1 MEVQAGGRISI
12 KAESKTKFT
21 FEIANVNMSDERE
34 YEVTI
39 TSSGLNVTISSLA
52 KVTVIKSNSS
62 TPLPPITPVSEKPPA
77 KETTFKGNNDNGKL
91 WFTTLLENQTVLES
105 ATLKLSVTVAEKNE
119 ITENLQVK
127 WYRRGKMLE
136 FLYKIEQKS

>member
-1 MEVQAGGRISI
+1 MIQPLFV
-12 KAESKTKFT
+12 
-21 FEIANVNMSDERE
+21 
-34 YEVTI
+34 
-39 TSSGLNVTISSLA
+39 
-52 KVTVIKSNSS
+52 KVLLLTLIIGFLVKSN
-62 TPLPPITPVSEKPPA
+62 VGGDEKPQA